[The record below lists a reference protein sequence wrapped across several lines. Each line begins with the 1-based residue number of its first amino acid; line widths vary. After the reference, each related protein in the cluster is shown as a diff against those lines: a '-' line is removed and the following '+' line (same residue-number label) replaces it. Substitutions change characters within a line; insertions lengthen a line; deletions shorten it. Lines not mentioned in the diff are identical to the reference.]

1 MELCPICI
9 DNTAEY
15 YTECNHKYCI
25 CCLSKIKQCALCR
38 KDLLRTKLCS
48 EIRKDGTINENMI
61 RLPENI
67 ITMMTRFWSGQ
78 DSLVSTEF
86 INIDGTINEDL
97 LFYYSN

>member
-1 MELCPICI
+1 MDELCPICI
-9 DNTAEY
+9 NDTAEY

-48 EIRKDGTINENMI
+48 EIRKMNVVDGIIYINENI
-61 RLPENI
+61 
-67 ITMMTRFWSGQ
+67 SDYG
-78 DSLVSTEF
+78 
-86 INIDGTINEDL
+86 L

>member
-38 KDLLRTKLCS
+38 KHLLRTEICS
-48 EIRKDGTINENMI
+48 EIRKDGTINV
-61 RLPENI
+61 NI
-67 ITMMTRFWSGQ
+67 IQHETIITMTRFWSGQ
-78 DSLVSTEF
+78 ESLVSTEF
-86 INIDGTINEDL
+86 INIDGTINEDTL